1 MKVAVCLAGG
11 TLLLAGAAWA
21 AVEGMTAR
29 TAGDVTVF
37 ADGRN
42 AFSFPAANLPDEE
55 RTRFAIGNSFFK
67 RNWVQAP
74 ASTTARDGLGPH
86 FIARSC
92 GGCHIQDGRGKPPEI
107 LDRLSTEQPVDLLFR
122 LSIPGNDSKHGV
134 VPDPVYGDQFNN
146 AAIAGVKPE
155 GKVHIQI
162 TELRGK
168 YPDGTPYVLKKP
180 SYSFSDLGYGPMHP
194 QVMVSPRIA
203 PQVIGLGLLEAIEEK
218 DVLNN
223 AKRQAA
229 QPGPIKGVPNRVWDA
244 YAQKNML
251 GRFGWKAN
259 VATLAHQIRTPLSA
273 AMLYAQ
279 NLANPRATWQVQQQ
293 FQQKLLSRLQD
304 LELQV
309 SDMLLFARSG
319 SSQQVAEFT
328 LDNLITEVETA
339 VDALLVQHDADFTLL
354 CDEPSLRLIG
364 NQHALCGAIQNL
376 IQNSLQAIPAKA
388 KIVLELKASAQHSG
402 KLLLRLTDNG
412 PGVAPAL
419 HDNLF
424 EPFVTGRAQGTGLGL
439 AVVQA
444 VAHSHHGSV
453 RYVPTGQGACFEM
466 LLPLSHSAQE
476 ASE

>member
-1 MKVAVCLAGG
+1 MTSASAMHFSPTGFARQGLSVVAASGHQLSTYCAPTGLDPVLQA
-11 TLLLAGAAWA
+11 LPA
-21 AVEGMTAR
+21 AVILLDQRGVVYQANP
-29 TAGDVTVF
+29 AAVTMLGEPLVGEAWF
-37 ADGRN
+37 SIISRCFSPRRDDGLEVSLKDGRRVKLQIN
-42 AFSFPAANLPDEE
+42 ALLTHTEYTQPGQLIMLTDLTE
-55 RTRFAIGNSFFK
+55 TRQLQSRVG
-67 RNWVQAP
+67 QM
-74 ASTTARDGLGPH
+74 
-86 FIARSC
+86 
-92 GGCHIQDGRGKPPEI
+92 Q
-107 LDRLSTEQPVDLLFR
+107 RLSVL
-122 LSIPGNDSKHGV
+122 
-134 VPDPVYGDQFNN
+134 
-146 AAIAGVKPE
+146 
-155 GKVHIQI
+155 GK
-162 TELRGK
+162 
-168 YPDGTPYVLKKP
+168 
-180 SYSFSDLGYGPMHP
+180 M
-194 QVMVSPRIA
+194 M
-203 PQVIGLGLLEAIEEK
+203 
-218 DVLNN
+218 
-223 AKRQAA
+223 
-229 QPGPIKGVPNRVWDA
+229 
-244 YAQKNML
+244 
-251 GRFGWKAN
+251 
-259 VATLAHQIRTPLSA
+259 ATLAHQIRTPLSA

-304 LELQV
+304 LEQQV

-328 LDNLITEVETA
+328 LDQLITEIETA

-354 CDEPSLRLIG
+354 CSEPSLRLIG

-376 IQNSLQAIPAKA
+376 IQNSLQAIPANA

-466 LLPLSHSAQE
+466 LLPLSHSVQE
-476 ASE
+476 AGQ